1 MYRGTAI
8 LGVAFAVLAAA
19 PISAQSGKRVNPI
32 APSGTP
38 PGLAAQAVEE
48 MYFGTKVIDPFR
60 FMEAM
65 DPKTIAWIKA
75 QGAYTWSVF
84 DSIAPR
90 AEYLRT
96 LSAFSASFGSVRS
109 VQVTRNHIFYLE
121 RKPGSDVYDLVVR
134 ASGGQTH
141 TLVDTK
147 AVIKAA
153 GGVPQAIDY
162 FTASRDGKRV
172 AVGIS
177 AGGSEASVLTVLDTA
192 TAATVAGPID
202 RAQWSQP
209 SWTDNGSGL
218 FLGRLQERRPGAAPT
233 DKYLNSSSSYW
244 DLNGPPVP
252 MAGAAT
258 GLGPIKDPVV
268 FARTGVVPGASRAI
282 LVGSNGVQQEKEVWI
297 APLGDASARRAR
309 WRQIAN
315 RDEDVTALSASSTAL
330 YLLTHKDAPTFKVM
344 ALPLDGTLG
353 HVRTVVVARPAPVT
367 ETPPAAGDGTQI
379 PLSVIAPPGPIS
391 PRPTLLDAYGA
402 YGISILPTF
411 SPRIVALADAGGVYA
426 ECHVRGGGELGEAWR
441 LGGKDANKPNTWRDF
456 IACAE
461 ALIAK
466 GYTTREMLTIQGT
479 SAGGITVGRA
489 ATQRPDLF
497 AGAIARV
504 GDVDALRSEVM
515 PSGPANIPEFGTF
528 KDEQGFKNLLAM
540 DAYQHVRDDVQ
551 YPAFLLTTGLNDPR
565 VEPWQPAK
573 MAARLL
579 ESADHAPVLLRV
591 EDAAGH
597 GMGTTKSILDAEDA
611 DIAAFVFW
619 RAGVTDW
626 QPKR

>member
-1 MYRGTAI
+1 MRPARRSGMGNLLSMLALAVSFAAAAIPVSAQYPTKPIRIIVPFAAGGTTDILSRAVGAKLAAVLGQPVIADNRPGASGVIGSEIVAKASPDGYTIGMLISTHAVNPFVIKSLPYDTINDFTPITLVAIVPGILSANASLPVRSVQEMVQLVRSKPGQFNYGLPGSMTSGHLSMELLKVIAGLDMVAVSYKGGAPAAADLAAGQVQFMINSPPTVLPFVKAGKVRALAVTGAQRLPALPDLPTSRYWCFPAYETDEWWGPLGAQFMYRGTAI

-19 PISAQSGKRVNPI
+19 PISAQSGERVNPI

-38 PGLAAQAVEE
+38 PGLAARAVEE

-75 QGAYTWSVF
+75 QGAYTRSVF

-90 AEYLRT
+90 AQYLRT
-96 LSAFSASFGSVRS
+96 LSAFSASFGFVRS
-109 VQVTRNHIFYLE
+109 AQVTRNHIFYLE

-147 AVIKAA
+147 ALIKAA

-268 FARTGVVPGASRAI
+268 FAVRLVVRAVSR
-282 LVGSNGVQQEKEVWI
+282 
-297 APLGDASARRAR
+297 
-309 WRQIAN
+309 
-315 RDEDVTALSASSTAL
+315 
-330 YLLTHKDAPTFKVM
+330 
-344 ALPLDGTLG
+344 
-353 HVRTVVVARPAPVT
+353 
-367 ETPPAAGDGTQI
+367 
-379 PLSVIAPPGPIS
+379 PLS
-391 PRPTLLDAYGA
+391 
-402 YGISILPTF
+402 
-411 SPRIVALADAGGVYA
+411 
-426 ECHVRGGGELGEAWR
+426 
-441 LGGKDANKPNTWRDF
+441 
-456 IACAE
+456 
-461 ALIAK
+461 
-466 GYTTREMLTIQGT
+466 
-479 SAGGITVGRA
+479 
-489 ATQRPDLF
+489 
-497 AGAIARV
+497 
-504 GDVDALRSEVM
+504 
-515 PSGPANIPEFGTF
+515 
-528 KDEQGFKNLLAM
+528 
-540 DAYQHVRDDVQ
+540 
-551 YPAFLLTTGLNDPR
+551 
-565 VEPWQPAK
+565 
-573 MAARLL
+573 
-579 ESADHAPVLLRV
+579 
-591 EDAAGH
+591 
-597 GMGTTKSILDAEDA
+597 
-611 DIAAFVFW
+611 
-619 RAGVTDW
+619 
-626 QPKR
+626 